1 MNETSKKNLAII
13 IGIIVVLSAIGAV
26 LYFEKTDK
34 TEKKEGKDKYILKE
48 GVNLIEETYEF
59 NEPEIKEKND
69 LSIINVDGTDFH
81 SQGDGRP
88 VLPVKLI
95 TKSFAFGTKILSV
108 EYDYKTPE
116 IIDLS
121 NKLSYASCSTST
133 KENKEIYDSSEMYP
147 EDFVTYHTGGGLS
160 EDTYKTFLNIRI
172 YPATYIPIEDKIHF
186 TEEVKL
192 KIIYEEPK
200 EEILGYKNEYDLL
213 IISPNEFT
221 KNIEPLIEFKEKN
234 SIKTKHITTE
244 EIYKQYNGRDKAEQI
259 KYCIK
264 ESIEDFGIKTV
275 LLVGGLDGQ
284 SANWNL
290 PARYSHMLIR
300 EGTQEITEPDF
311 LSDLYFADIYDSEGN
326 FSSWDTNNND
336 IFAEY
341 ENGVIDE
348 MDLYPD
354 VRLGRLACRNKFEV
368 KNMVNK
374 ILKYEKAS
382 PGNWFKNMILISG
395 DHWADE
401 NQVSEGILI
410 MEEAKDIMSD
420 FNPVEIYATEES
432 KLKIRDINKAI
443 NNGAGFAYF
452 CGHGSPKAWGIH
464 YPPDAKGW
472 APSILGLNPTLLSFY
487 KPIYMKFLRNKEK
500 LPVTLVGGCNNGQFD
515 VRFSQRKI
523 TSCWAWQLTKQKRGG
538 AIATIA
544 NTGLGTHAMDDSDD
558 DGKNDYIEA
567 YDGWLELKFFELY
580 NKENIDMLGEI
591 HQEAMTR
598 YLNTFLGNYD
608 EMDAKMVQQWQ
619 LFGDPSIQLK

>member
-1 MNETSKKNLAII
+1 MNESSKKNLAII
-13 IGIIVVLSAIGAV
+13 IGIIILLSAVGAV
-26 LYFEKTDK
+26 LYFEKPG
-34 TEKKEGKDKYILKE
+34 EKEKVTKKGHELKE
-48 GVNLIEETYEF
+48 GVKLIEETYVF
-59 NEPEIKEKND
+59 FEPEIETSNN
-69 LSIINVDGTDFH
+69 LNIVNIEGTDFH

-88 VLPVKLI
+88 VLPVKISTFNFPL
-95 TKSFAFGTKILSV
+95 GTKILSV
-108 EYDYKTPE
+108 EYEYKTPE
-116 IIDLS
+116 KIELS
-121 NKLSYASCSTST
+121 KKLSYASCSTLT
-133 KENKEIYDSSEMYP
+133 KENKEIYDSSESYP

-160 EDTYKTFLNIRI
+160 EKEYRTILNIRT
-172 YPATYIPIEDKIHF
+172 YPAIYIPKEDKIHF
-186 TEEVKL
+186 TEEVKVRV
-192 KIIYEEPK
+192 IYKEP
-200 EEILGYKNEYDLL
+200 ETDILENKNEYDLL
-213 IISPNEFT
+213 IISPQEFT
-221 KNIEPLIEFKEKN
+221 KNLQPLIDFREEQN
-234 SIKTKHITTE
+234 IKTKHITTE
-244 EIYKQYNGRDKAEQI
+244 EIYEEYNGRDQAEQI

-264 ESIEDFGIKTV
+264 ESIEDFGIDTV

-284 SANWNL
+284 SSRWNV
-290 PARYSHMLIR
+290 PARYSHVLIR
-300 EGTQEITEPDF
+300 EDTQEIPEPEF

-354 VRLGRLACRNKFEV
+354 VRLGRIPCRNKFEV

-374 ILKYEKAS
+374 IINYEKAQAQD
-382 PGNWFKNMILISG
+382 WFKRIILASG

-401 NQVSEGILI
+401 NQISEGILI

-420 FNPVEIYATEES
+420 FEAVELYATEDN

-464 YPPDAKGW
+464 YPPDATGW
-472 APSILGLNPTLLSFY
+472 APSVLGLKSTLLSFY
-487 KPIYMKFLRNKEK
+487 KPLYMKFLRNKEK

-515 VRFSQRKI
+515 VSIFNGG
-523 TSCWAWQLTKQKRGG
+523 TSCWAWHLTKQKRGG

-558 DGKNDYIEA
+558 DGINDYLEA

-580 NKENIDMLGEI
+580 KKEKIDVLGET
-591 HQEAMTR
+591 HQEAITQ
-598 YLNTFLGNYD
+598 YLNNFLGNND
-608 EMDAKMVQQWQ
+608 EMDVKMVQQWE
-619 LFGDPSIQLK
+619 LFGDPSVQLK